1 MAQIP
6 LDENLDIVARSD
18 ISVTIDPLTKD
29 LNIIQKLDDEPND
42 VGGMSAQEL
51 KETFDRAGNI
61 IKSYINDSLVPQ
73 CLSEGV
79 TEQTRV
85 ANENQR
91 KANETARQSAESAR
105 VTAENARKSAES
117 SRVTAENSRKVIG
130 EHGPVGPAGPRAIL
144 AQQAPEVIPE
154 RLVLRG
160 PDFPLVSSSC
170 GLGLRTISPVG
181 GSSVMALT
189 GRQTCGTGSL
199 SEVAG
204 TIRWGLQAARQHIP

>member
-91 KANETARQSAESAR
+91 KANETARQSAESSRASAESAR

-117 SRVTAENSRKVIG
+117 SRVTAENSRKDAESG
-130 EHGPVGPAGPRAIL
+130 HFLLNPNA
-144 AQQAPEVIPE
+144 
-154 RLVLRG
+154 
-160 PDFPLVSSSC
+160 
-170 GLGLRTISPVG
+170 
-181 GSSVMALT
+181 
-189 GRQTCGTGSL
+189 
-199 SEVAG
+199 
-204 TIRWGLQAARQHIP
+204 